1 MIAML
6 VSLLVR
12 VGLSNTIAKRAAP
25 IVLATVAI
33 GAVVGGA
40 RLWLSFHDGRVVAQH
55 EAQLDARAAPAR
67 DRAAEQRA
75 IDAETIREQEQC
87 YHEAIA
93 NSVSDGPPDPAA
105 LALNCERLRRARIPL
120 PAACGPGRG
129 D

>member
-1 MIAML
+1 VIAL
-6 VSLLVR
+6 LASLLVR
-12 VGLSNTIAKRAAP
+12 VGLSAPIAKRAAP
-25 IVLATVAI
+25 IVLAIVVI

-40 RLWLSFHDGRVVAQH
+40 KLWLSFHDAHVVAQH

-67 DRAAEQRA
+67 DNAAEQRA
-75 IDAETIREQEQC
+75 IDAKTIHEQEHS